1 MYKLYTFNSTH
12 QALFMERI
20 LSDNKIL
27 SKMIPTPRKLS
38 ASCGF
43 ALRISLDDFEKV
55 SELIIKNEISTNG
68 IYDFD

>member
-12 QALFMERI
+12 QALFMEKI
-20 LSDNKIL
+20 LNDNKIL

-43 ALRISLDDFEKV
+43 ALRISLDDFEKTSV
-55 SELIIKNEISTNG
+55 LIVENEITISG
-68 IYDFD
+68 VHDFD